1 MKALCC
7 KCEQDFPFL
16 IKFPDQAQLK
26 ILNLQD
32 LSMHLAESFDEYQL
46 AISYRSKLFRLCS
59 NFYPRNLL
67 DYFVFHQLI
76 EIIP

>member
-7 KCEQDFPFL
+7 KCEPDFPFL

-32 LSMHLAESFDEYQL
+32 LLMHLAESFDEYQL